1 MDKKGLILKGCS
13 LALLVADFILSMK
26 KENYEYGN
34 LKKEIKQ
41 EIIND
46 LVEKKLD

>member
-1 MDKKGLILKGCS
+1 MDKKGLILKGLS
-13 LALLVADFILSMK
+13 ALLLIADFVLSAK
-26 KENYEYGN
+26 KESYEYDN
-34 LKKEIKQ
+34 LKKDIKQ